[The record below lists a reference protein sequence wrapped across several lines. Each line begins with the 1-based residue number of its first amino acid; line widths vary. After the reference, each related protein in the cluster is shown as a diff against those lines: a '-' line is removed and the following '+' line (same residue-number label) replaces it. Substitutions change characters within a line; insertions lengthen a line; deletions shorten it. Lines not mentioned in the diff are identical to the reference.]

1 MNKTLLIIRH
11 EFLTRVKKKSF
22 IISSILGPLVFA
34 LMLSAPTLIAMMN
47 TESKVRMAVIDETGG
62 CIDYLKSE
70 GQTTFEPCQLPL
82 DSIKARY
89 KDLGYDAFIV
99 IGSDPESPDGVKV
112 YSDAAI
118 SIDTKSLLSGYIENY
133 VRDKHLNTYGNRE
146 DAQAIIDDI
155 NGISVSVT
163 TISIKDDGQEFE
175 NSSEM
180 NMVVSLVFALLIYMF
195 VIIYATQVMRG
206 VNEEKSSRIV
216 EVIVSSVKPFQ
227 LMMGKVV
234 GIALVAFAQVIL
246 WGILTTVIVSGIGTM
261 ISGGASAEAVGD
273 MTQMTQQTA
282 QLLDEAQNAATSE
295 SSEIYNT
302 IMSKLN
308 GLNALALCGY
318 FIFFFVGGYLL
329 YASLFAALG
338 AAMDNE
344 TDGQQFTTILMVPLI
359 VSIYIAMLAVRD
371 PNSSAAF
378 WFSIIPFTSPI
389 VMMARIPFQIPA
401 WEIALSMVLLAAT
414 FVLCIWVSARIYR
427 TGLLMYG
434 KKLTFKE
441 LIKWFKQAD

>member
-1 MNKTLLIIRH
+1 
-11 EFLTRVKKKSF
+11 
-22 IISSILGPLVFA
+22 
-34 LMLSAPTLIAMMN
+34 
-47 TESKVRMAVIDETGG
+47 
-62 CIDYLKSE
+62 
-70 GQTTFEPCQLPL
+70 
-82 DSIKARY
+82 
-89 KDLGYDAFIV
+89 
-99 IGSDPESPDGVKV
+99 
-112 YSDAAI
+112 
-118 SIDTKSLLSGYIENY
+118 
-133 VRDKHLNTYGNRE
+133 
-146 DAQAIIDDI
+146 
-155 NGISVSVT
+155 
-163 TISIKDDGQEFE
+163 
-175 NSSEM
+175 
-180 NMVVSLVFALLIYMF
+180 
-195 VIIYATQVMRG
+195 
-206 VNEEKSSRIV
+206 
-216 EVIVSSVKPFQ
+216 
-227 LMMGKVV
+227 
-234 GIALVAFAQVIL
+234 
-246 WGILTTVIVSGIGTM
+246 M

-308 GLNALALCGY
+308 GLNALALCSY